1 MIANYERN
9 LKAIDSG
16 RVTKDIPA
24 KKKKKRVKGS
34 IRGISEILSPCDK
47 ENNSARYTER
57 RIEVFFFFF
66 FFWLHGVFTAVLGL
80 SLLRKV
86 ETTLQLW
93 RTDCSLLCLL
103 LLQSTDSGASVLWP
117 TGLAPHSLWNLP
129 KSGMEPRSPALAGRF
144 LTAGPPR
151 KS

>member
-1 MIANYERN
+1 MIANDERN

-16 RVTKDIPA
+16 RVTKDLPPPP
-24 KKKKKRVKGS
+24 KKRVKGS

-57 RIEVFFFFF
+57 RIEVFFFYF

-80 SLLRKV
+80 SRRQKV
-86 ETTLQLW
+86 ETTVQ
-93 RTDCSLLCLL
+93 
-103 LLQSTDSGASVLWP
+103 LWP
-117 TGLAPHSLWNLP
+117 TAAHRCGLPCCGARTPRLQYFGPWAPHSLWNLP
-129 KSGMEPRSPALAGRF
+129 KPGMEPRSPALAGGF